1 MFSLT
6 QKIIYVIIFVE
17 MYIIGP
23 VINRVFYIFHNI
35 LDSFQSTLLVILYTP
50 STLLSNLNS
59 FTGEFLAL
67 KRNIIKSK
75 MNVAKYSSFIK

>member
-23 VINRVFYIFHNI
+23 VINWVFYILHNS

-50 STLLSNLNS
+50 STLLSNLNGFYWRIS
-59 FTGEFLAL
+59 GFKKE
-67 KRNIIKSK
+67 
-75 MNVAKYSSFIK
+75 Y